1 MVKSIALFG
10 TSADP
15 PTIGHKKILE
25 ELSKIY
31 TFTISYVSNN
41 PKKKHKEGITIR
53 SQLLKT
59 LIEDL
64 DDYKILFNQ
73 SITSKWAVESIKK
86 CKKIYEID
94 NLDFVIGS
102 DLIQDI
108 FCWKNFEKI
117 IKEVSFFIILRE
129 GYPVE
134 SNTLKML
141 ETYKVK
147 FKISTIK
154 IPETSSSNFRL
165 NFNCSNLPSSLVD
178 IVRKNNLYEST
189 KLVEL
194 SLCLGL
200 FCDSFFKSSKD
211 NSSGIFVI
219 SFCSLLSL
227 PIANKFF

>member
-1 MVKSIALFG
+1 MEKSIALFG

-31 TFTISYVSNN
+31 AHTICYVSNN
-41 PKKKHKEGITIR
+41 PKKKHKEDIAIR

-64 DDYKILFNQ
+64 DNPKILFNQ
-73 SITSKWAVESIKK
+73 SVSSQWAVESIKK
-86 CKKIYEID
+86 CKEIYEFN

-102 DLIQDI
+102 DLIKDI
-108 FCWKNFEKI
+108 FNWKNFDKI
-117 IKEVSFFIILRE
+117 FEEVSFFIILRE
-129 GYPVE
+129 EYPIE

-165 NFNCSNLPSSLVD
+165 NFNCSNLPTSLID
-178 IVRKNNLYEST
+178 IVKKNNLYESN
-189 KLVEL
+189 KLVE
-194 SLCLGL
+194 
-200 FCDSFFKSSKD
+200 
-211 NSSGIFVI
+211 
-219 SFCSLLSL
+219 
-227 PIANKFF
+227 